1 MISSI
6 LLYFT
11 QFLFPV
17 ILMSYAAIFTCKF
30 TTKICFNSY
39 DLFNLFSEGNLMT
52 MKKPTDVDV
61 GVRWLCTH
69 FPENQALFLQIVEF
83 YRCPSHD
90 PLKQLNIELIFSM
103 VFNCFVI
110 SSNPI
115 LLIKK
120 LMRKAL
126 LASSKVNLIF

>member
-11 QFLFPV
+11 QFLFPLF
-17 ILMSYAAIFTCKF
+17 LMSYAVIFKCKF
-30 TTKICFNSY
+30 TTKLCFNSY
-39 DLFNLFSEGNLMT
+39 DLTFFSEGNLMI
-52 MKKPTDVDV
+52 MKKPTGVAV

-69 FPENQALFLQIVEF
+69 FHENQALFLQIVEF
-83 YRCPSHD
+83 CICPSHD
-90 PLKQLNIELIFSM
+90 PLKKLNTELIFSM
-103 VFNCFVI
+103 VFHCFVI
-110 SSNPI
+110 SSNSK

-126 LASSKVNLIF
+126 LTSSKVRLIL